1 MTAFHVYADAAGT
14 AAHPDVRRISFADLS
29 AALRAGLDD
38 FMEMPSHLVF
48 IGIIYPLVGVVLAT
62 WTSGANA
69 LPLLFPLASG
79 FALIGPVAA
88 IGLYEISRRREQG
101 LPVSWRDALAV
112 RRSPALP
119 SIIAVG
125 VLLLAVFLAWLLV
138 ARGLY
143 VELLGPEPPASMAA
157 LLDRVFN
164 TRQGWTLFVVG
175 NLIGLIFAI
184 LALCTSIVAFPL
196 LLDRDVGAWAA
207 VQTSWRAAMTNPVEI
222 AAWGLIVAALLVLGS
237 LPIFAGL
244 AVVVPILGHA
254 TWHLYRRLVAAP
266 LPERR
271 AAAATI
277 RRRRA

>member
-29 AALRAGLDD
+29 AALRAGFDD
-38 FMEMPSHLVF
+38 FMRMPSHLVF

-62 WTSGANA
+62 WTSGADA
-69 LPLLFPLASG
+69 LPLLFPLASS

-101 LPVSWRDALAV
+101 LPVSWRDTLAV

-119 SIIAVG
+119 SIVAVG

-157 LLDRVFN
+157 LLDRVFS
-164 TRQGWTLFVVG
+164 TREGWTLLIVG
-175 NLIGLIFAI
+175 NLTGLIFAI
-184 LALCTSIVAFPL
+184 VALCTSIVAFPL

-207 VQTSWRAAMTNPVEI
+207 VQTSWRAAATNPVEI

-244 AVVVPILGHA
+244 AVVMPILGHA
-254 TWHLYRRLVAAP
+254 TWHLYRRLVAP
-266 LPERR
+266 PPPDRR
-271 AAAATI
+271 AGAT

>member
-157 LLDRVFN
+157 PLDRVFN
-164 TRQGWTLFVVG
+164 TREGWTLFVVG

-266 LPERR
+266 PPERR
-271 AAAATI
+271 AAAATT

>member
-157 LLDRVFN
+157 LLDLVFN
-164 TRQGWTLFVVG
+164 TREGWTLFVVG

-266 LPERR
+266 PPERR
-271 AAAATI
+271 AAAATT

>member
-29 AALRAGLDD
+29 AALRAGFDD

-62 WTSGANA
+62 WTSGANT

-88 IGLYEISRRREQG
+88 IGLYEISRRRELG
-101 LPVSWRDALAV
+101 MPVTWRDALAV
-112 RRSPALP
+112 RHSPALP
-119 SIIAVG
+119 SIVAVG

-138 ARGLY
+138 ARSLY
-143 VELLGPEPPASMAA
+143 VDLFGPEAPASMSA
-157 LLDRVFN
+157 LLGRVF
-164 TRQGWTLFVVG
+164 TSGEGWTLFLVG

-184 LALCTSIVAFPL
+184 VALCTSIVAFPL

-207 VQTSWRAAMTNPVEI
+207 VQTSWRAAMTNPVEV
-222 AAWGLIVAALLVLGS
+222 AAWGLVVAVLLAIGS

-244 AVVVPILGHA
+244 AVVVPVLGHA
-254 TWHLYRRLVAAP
+254 TWHLYRRLVAFAP
-266 LPERR
+266 PEPRP
-271 AAAATI
+271 AATQP
-277 RRRRA
+277 RHG

>member
-14 AAHPDVRRISFADLS
+14 TAHPDVRRISFADLS

-88 IGLYEISRRREQG
+88 IGLYEISRRREAG

-112 RRSPALP
+112 RHSPALP
-119 SIIAVG
+119 SIVAVG

-143 VELLGPEPPASMAA
+143 VELLGPEPPASMTA

-164 TRQGWTLFVVG
+164 TDAGWTLFVVG
-175 NLIGLIFAI
+175 NLIGLVFAI
-184 LALCTSIVAFPL
+184 VALCTSIVAFPL

-222 AAWGLIVAALLVLGS
+222 AAWGLIVAVLLAVGS

-266 LPERR
+266 PPEQRTGVTATRR
-271 AAAATI
+271 S
-277 RRRRA
+277 RA

>member
-29 AALRAGLDD
+29 AALRAGFDD
-38 FMEMPSHLVF
+38 FMRMPSHLVF

-62 WTSGANA
+62 WTSGADA

-88 IGLYEISRRREQG
+88 IGLYEISRRRERG
-101 LPVSWRDALAV
+101 MPVSWRDALAV

-119 SIIAVG
+119 SIVAVG

-157 LLDRVFN
+157 LLDRVFS
-164 TRQGWTLFVVG
+164 TREGWTLLVAG
-175 NLIGLIFAI
+175 NLTGLIFAI
-184 LALCTSIVAFPL
+184 VALCTSIVAFPL

-207 VQTSWRAAMTNPVEI
+207 VQTSWRAATTNPVEI

-254 TWHLYRRLVAAP
+254 TWHLYRRLVAP
-266 LPERR
+266 PPPDRR
-271 AAAATI
+271 AGAT

>member
-143 VELLGPEPPASMAA
+143 VELLGPEPPASIAA

-164 TRQGWTLFVVG
+164 TREGWTLFVVG

-266 LPERR
+266 PPERR
-271 AAAATI
+271 AAAATT

>member
-29 AALRAGLDD
+29 AALRAGFDD
-38 FMEMPSHLVF
+38 FMRMPSHLVF

-62 WTSGANA
+62 WTSGADA

-119 SIIAVG
+119 SIVAVG

-157 LLDRVFN
+157 LLDRVFS
-164 TRQGWTLFVVG
+164 TREGWTLLIVG
-175 NLIGLIFAI
+175 NLTGLIFAI
-184 LALCTSIVAFPL
+184 VALCTSIVAFPL

-207 VQTSWRAAMTNPVEI
+207 VQTSWRAATTNPVEI

-244 AVVVPILGHA
+244 AVVMPILGHA
-254 TWHLYRRLVAAP
+254 TWHLYRRLVAP
-266 LPERR
+266 PPPDRR
-271 AAAATI
+271 AGAT